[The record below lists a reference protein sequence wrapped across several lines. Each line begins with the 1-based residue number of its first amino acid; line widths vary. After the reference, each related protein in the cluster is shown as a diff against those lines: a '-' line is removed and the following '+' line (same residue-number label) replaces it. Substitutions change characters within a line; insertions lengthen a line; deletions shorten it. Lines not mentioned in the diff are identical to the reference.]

1 MSPSTNNNNKI
12 FFFLNKFFLFSSL
25 LLLSVVAV
33 LLLAVAVV
41 WKSIVFKHRRFCNMN
56 AKEEIP
62 ETVVD
67 RHEHAITNS
76 TFINAEIMRTERPIG
91 CSPK

>member
-1 MSPSTNNNNKI
+1 
-12 FFFLNKFFLFSSL
+12 
-25 LLLSVVAV
+25 
-33 LLLAVAVV
+33 
-41 WKSIVFKHRRFCNMN
+41 MN